1 MFRITRSVSGA
12 VASLCLIASACAAPS
27 GSTGGPGDGA
37 TPAPSTPPGS
47 EPAASESTAA
57 SPSGP
62 PSLADVAAFN
72 VTVVTAPDWPV
83 LLAGSL
89 WVLAPD
95 GDDPAVVRLDPA
107 TGAEQARISLP
118 GGQCEMLGAGF
129 DSLWACTP
137 DGVVRIDAATD
148 AIVATIPFRTAEAY
162 GRAAVSEDAVWALG
176 GEIVPTDLVRI
187 DPASNAVTA
196 TYPLGH
202 VVSRLAYGFG
212 YLWAT
217 ATRDGLLLRID
228 PASGEVTTAVSDL
241 VDPLVVAIGAGRVW
255 VGLQGVGTD
264 EDPDPS
270 VPDLFRF
277 DPSAG
282 TSDSFDFDLRPE
294 ELGDIYITSSDA
306 WVQAIGPFLMRLDP
320 ETGAIVWTAG
330 SDLGTGA
337 LVASDEALFM
347 TLWRANAV
355 VRIDL

>member
-1 MFRITRSVSGA
+1 MFRVTRFVPA
-12 VASLCLIASACAAPS
+12 ALVSLCVIASACAAPS
-27 GSTGGPGDGA
+27 GSDNGPGAGGTPGA
-37 TPAPSTPPGS
+37 STPAGS
-47 EPAASESTAA
+47 EPAASESAA
-57 SPSGP
+57 PSPSGP
-62 PSLADVAAFN
+62 PTLADVAAFS
-72 VTVVTAPDWPV
+72 VTVATAPDWPA

-89 WVLAPD
+89 WVLVPD
-95 GDDPAVVRLDPA
+95 GDDPAVVRLDPT

-137 DGVVRIDAATD
+137 DGMVRIDAATD
-148 AIVATIPFRTAEAY
+148 AIVATIPFATAEVY
-162 GRAAVSEDAVWALG
+162 GRAAVTEDAVWALA

-187 DPASNAVTA
+187 DPTTNAVTA

-202 VVSRLAYGFG
+202 VVSRFAYGFG

-228 PASGEVTTAVSDL
+228 PANGEVTVAASDL
-241 VDPLVVAIGAGRVW
+241 VSPLVVATGAGRVW

-270 VPDLFRF
+270 VADLFRF
-277 DPSAG
+277 DPSTG
-282 TSDSFDFDLRPE
+282 TGDSFDFDLRPE
-294 ELGDIYITSSDA
+294 ALGDIHVTANDA

-320 ETGAIVWTAG
+320 ETGAIVWSFA
-330 SDLGTGA
+330 SDFGTGA

-347 TLWRANAV
+347 TLWRADAV